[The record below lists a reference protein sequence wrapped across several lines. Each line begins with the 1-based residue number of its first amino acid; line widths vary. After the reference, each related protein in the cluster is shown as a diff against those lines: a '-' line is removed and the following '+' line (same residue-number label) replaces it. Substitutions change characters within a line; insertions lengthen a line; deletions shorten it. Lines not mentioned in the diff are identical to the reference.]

1 MVASI
6 DALLAAL
13 MTFMLFS
20 AESISEAGYKQ
31 PDCGGEPYTNKAE
44 VPSGFLKSTAKL
56 DQPLALKK
64 ARTVH
69 GGDCT
74 QTHTNNYAAAKMQQH
89 TQAYRNCLHASSRQ

>member
-1 MVASI
+1 MAASI
-6 DALLAAL
+6 DALLAVL
-13 MTFMLFS
+13 MTFMLFL

-31 PDCGGEPYTNKAE
+31 PDFGGEPYTNNAE

-69 GGDCT
+69 GGG
-74 QTHTNNYAAAKMQQH
+74 
-89 TQAYRNCLHASSRQ
+89 LHANAHEQLCSGKNATAHASI